1 MSPGPR
7 LTQIV
12 DDHVTMKI
20 SKRNCSARV
29 ACVVLVC
36 ILTSF
41 GMSAQALATDLSG
54 KVVFM
59 RHALA
64 PGNGDPNNFDLNDCA
79 TQRNLDDEG
88 RQQAKLIGK
97 KLRGQRV
104 VFSKIYSSEW
114 CRCKETAELLDM
126 GKVIPFQA
134 LNSFYEHYFSQDELL
149 PLLENA
155 LFEIEPGDAPILM
168 VTHFVTIAA
177 VTGRSVS
184 SGDLVVFDPVAGESF
199 LFNP

>member
-1 MSPGPR
+1 
-7 LTQIV
+7 
-12 DDHVTMKI
+12 
-20 SKRNCSARV
+20 
-29 ACVVLVC
+29 
-36 ILTSF
+36 
-41 GMSAQALATDLSG
+41 MSAQALATDLSG

-126 GKVIPFQA
+126 GKVMPFQA

-155 LFEIEPGDAPILM
+155 LFEIEPGDGPILM

>member
-1 MSPGPR
+1 MSPGIWM
-7 LTQIV
+7 TQIAG
-12 DDHVTMKI
+12 DHVTMKI
-20 SKRNCSARV
+20 SKRNYSARV
-29 ACVVLVC
+29 ACAVLVC

-88 RQQAKLIGK
+88 RQQAKLIGQ

-114 CRCKETAELLDM
+114 CRCKETAELLNM

-155 LFEIEPGDAPILM
+155 LFEIEPGDGPILM

>member
-1 MSPGPR
+1 
-7 LTQIV
+7 
-12 DDHVTMKI
+12 
-20 SKRNCSARV
+20 
-29 ACVVLVC
+29 
-36 ILTSF
+36 
-41 GMSAQALATDLSG
+41 
-54 KVVFM
+54 
-59 RHALA
+59 
-64 PGNGDPNNFDLNDCA
+64 
-79 TQRNLDDEG
+79 
-88 RQQAKLIGK
+88 
-97 KLRGQRV
+97 
-104 VFSKIYSSEW
+104 
-114 CRCKETAELLDM
+114 M

-149 PLLENA
+149 PLLENV

>member
-1 MSPGPR
+1 M
-7 LTQIV
+7 TQIAG
-12 DDHVTMKI
+12 DHVTMKI
-20 SKRNCSARV
+20 SKRNYSARV
-29 ACVVLVC
+29 ACAVLVC

-88 RQQAKLIGK
+88 RQQAKLIGQ

-114 CRCKETAELLDM
+114 CRCKETAELLNM

-155 LFEIEPGDAPILM
+155 LFEIEPGDGPILM

>member
-1 MSPGPR
+1 MSPGIR

-12 DDHVTMKI
+12 GDHVTMKI
-20 SKRNCSARV
+20 SKRNYSARV
-29 ACVVLVC
+29 ACAVLVC

-88 RQQAKLIGK
+88 RQQAKLIGQ

-155 LFEIEPGDAPILM
+155 LFEIEPGDGPILM

>member
-1 MSPGPR
+1 M
-7 LTQIV
+7 
-12 DDHVTMKI
+12 
-20 SKRNCSARV
+20 
-29 ACVVLVC
+29 VLVC

-79 TQRNLDDEG
+79 TQRNLDDDG